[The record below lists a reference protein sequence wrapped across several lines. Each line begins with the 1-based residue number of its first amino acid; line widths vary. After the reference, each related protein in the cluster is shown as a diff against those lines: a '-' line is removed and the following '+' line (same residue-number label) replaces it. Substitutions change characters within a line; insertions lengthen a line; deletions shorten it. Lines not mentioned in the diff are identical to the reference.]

1 MKPAPFEYH
10 APKSLDEAV
19 AALARVAPQ
28 DGRVLAGGQS
38 LVPAMALRLA
48 LPPHLVDINGVR
60 GLARIA
66 VEGNELSIGACVR
79 HAAFEQP
86 VVDGPLGALLARVVR
101 HIAHYPIRTRGTF
114 CGSLANADPAS
125 EWCLAA
131 ATLGATLVARSVRGE
146 RRIAAADFFQGAM
159 TTALAP
165 DELLAQARL
174 PLLAA
179 GTCFGFREFSRR
191 AGDFALAMALATW
204 RQDGNVM
211 RDVRLGVGGVEA
223 APRRIAEAE
232 RLLEGRP
239 ASPGAFA
246 AAAEAVAKAVAPLDD
261 IRYPREYRRDVVRAM
276 ARRALEDAA
285 R

>member
-10 APKSLDEAV
+10 APRTMDEAV
-19 AALARVAPQ
+19 AALARVAPE

-48 LPPHLVDINGVR
+48 LPPHLVDINGVQ
-60 GLARIA
+60 GLDRLS
-66 VEGNELSIGACVR
+66 VEGSELAIGACVR

-125 EWCLAA
+125 EWCLVAV
-131 ATLGATLVARSVRGE
+131 TLGATLVARSVRGE
-146 RRIAAADFFQGAM
+146 RRIAAADFLKGAM

-174 PLLAA
+174 PVLPA
-179 GTCFGFREFSRR
+179 GTRFGFREFSRR

-204 RQDGNVM
+204 RPDRDVM
-211 RDVRLGVGGVEA
+211 KDVRLGVGGAEA
-223 APRRIAEAE
+223 NPRRIAEAE
-232 RLLEGRP
+232 RLLEGKP
-239 ASPGAFA
+239 ASAQAFA
-246 AAAEAVAKAVAPLDD
+246 AAADAVAKAVAPLDD

-276 ARRALEDAA
+276 ARRALEDAS

>member
-1 MKPAPFEYH
+1 MKPAPFEYY
-10 APKSLDEAV
+10 APKSLDEAL
-19 AALARVAPQ
+19 AALARVAPE

-48 LPPHLVDINGVR
+48 LPPHLVDINGVQ
-60 GLARIA
+60 GLDRLA
-66 VEGNELSIGACVR
+66 VEGSELAIGACVR

-125 EWCLAA
+125 EWCLVAV
-131 ATLGATLVARSVRGE
+131 TLGATLVARSVRGE
-146 RRIAAADFFQGAM
+146 RRIAAADFLKGAM

-174 PLLAA
+174 PVLPA
-179 GTCFGFREFSRR
+179 GTRFGFREFSRR

-204 RQDGNVM
+204 RPDRDVM
-211 RDVRLGVGGVEA
+211 KDVRLGVGGAEA
-223 APRRIAEAE
+223 NPRRIAEAE
-232 RLLEGRP
+232 RLLEGKP
-239 ASPGAFA
+239 ASPQAFA
-246 AAAEAVAKAVAPLDD
+246 AAADAVAKAVAPLDD

-276 ARRALEDAA
+276 ARRALEDAG